1 MGIAMLAAHFAVLRK
16 REKVKRVLIGILAVV
31 GLHSAAMAAGAIA
44 ASWGDDRF
52 FVGLVVDL
60 EPGFAV
66 GKAALKECQKDGG
79 TACEVRLR
87 FEDTCAAAAMG
98 SHHNGMPVAA
108 SAIHSDEQEA
118 IKNAI
123 ANCERDDA
131 NCSKYAS
138 GCDSDKFVAEEDSA
152 TNSGVPANAG
162 DCAQFV
168 GEVERTRKID
178 GLDDQEGVT
187 VDQMGKRYQNI
198 CSVAIRGKWHIV
210 ETFHSGSV
218 SDNVWWWRR
227 DINPDQTFEP
237 GTLTTTGLESG
248 ETRREVI
255 KYVDYCY
262 PEIEGGNNPDPCP
275 PEALQ

>member
-1 MGIAMLAAHFAVLRK
+1 MLAAHFAVLRK

-44 ASWGDDRF
+44 GSWEEDRF
-52 FVGLVVDL
+52 FVGIAVDF

-79 TACEVRLR
+79 TACNVKLR
-87 FEDTCAAAAMG
+87 FEDTCAAVAVG
-98 SHHNGMPVAA
+98 SDHNGMPVAA
-108 SAIHSDEQEA
+108 SATRSDEQEA

-123 ANCERDDA
+123 ANCEGDDA

-152 TNSGVPANAG
+152 TNSGIPANAG

-168 GEVERTRKID
+168 GEIERTRKFD
-178 GLDDQEGVT
+178 GSDGDEGAI

-198 CSVAIRGKWHIV
+198 CSVAIRGKRHTV
-210 ETFHSGSV
+210 ETFRSGGV
-218 SDNVWWWRR
+218 SDNVWWWKR
-227 DINPDQTFEP
+227 DINPDQTFDSGP
-237 GTLTTTGLESG
+237 ITTTGLESG
-248 ETRREVI
+248 KTYREVV
-255 KYVDYCY
+255 KYIDYCY
-262 PEIEGGNNPDPCP
+262 PKIEGGNNPDPCP
-275 PEALQ
+275 KEALQ